1 MAQVGPGDPGDY
13 YDDYQNERGAVAQ
26 ACDEID
32 VLRAEVERLT
42 RQAEMDITA
51 GLAVSRLLG
60 EKDAEI
66 ERMRSFLAARHLLV
80 DYNLLQEKF
89 KRQRG

>member
-1 MAQVGPGDPGDY
+1 MLIPDQIHACRSGLSPCSACEGDK
-13 YDDYQNERGAVAQ
+13 RALA
-26 ACDEID
+26 
-32 VLRAEVERLT
+32 AEVERLT